1 MSKITI
7 ANVNK
12 TDVTT
17 PSGGTVTLFSDKSNS
32 NNPSVKYSDGSVKDL
47 TDLGGSV
54 TGGTYVT
61 SASTITLNN
70 SDGTEVSVT
79 GVTSAGTTLT
89 GATWGVSAST
99 LTLSSSD
106 SSSIVVSGI
115 ASRVDENLYVDAI
128 NGSDTD
134 SVIGSEFTAWKTI
147 SGAESAAVS
156 GQTIIVL
163 TDIVEANCG
172 KDGLTYI
179 FKNNSLMSYPSTDPV
194 ITGEDWNALWT
205 DQSGTAISY
214 TIIGG
219 RFTIDS
225 YWYGVWKRSI
235 IRLTSASKVVMLDT
249 EHIETIGDDGWNFY
263 LDGNGSTIDIRAS
276 GDIVYAWQLV
286 NISAPNTT
294 CKLYSKGSIR
304 TNDLGYGS
312 KIVHTDT
319 SGASDC
325 DNAFMSLTAG
335 KSITIGG
342 HYVGG
347 QRGGFTCSNS
357 ATAKSTFII
366 TAPIFESYDP
376 HRDKANDE
384 SGVVSAYH
392 NCNHYVQFNVGVF
405 KIHNDTT
412 IPVGSRDG
420 GHLSVTSVRMDAAYV
435 PISFVLDMNVGLVLL
450 GVGARLDYSRTQDS
464 SAHKPTAIV
473 NYNNATIVYT
483 DPSAQT
489 SFYDW
494 KRGSNRYGGSVIDT
508 KFCNFSFNG
517 TTKVIVNPLA
527 VTAGQV
533 VFGTSDDTEDNAF
546 IVGEFI
552 TNGTLKATTFV
563 DNFTGINYAT
573 GIPKMKLLD
582 STKLTEYSKYEG
594 LL

>member
-1 MSKITI
+1 MPIINLTTGIPHQKGITY
-7 ANVNK
+7 
-12 TDVTT
+12 T
-17 PSGGTVTLFSDKSNS
+17 
-32 NNPSVKYSDGSVKDL
+32 
-47 TDLGGSV
+47 
-54 TGGTYVT
+54 
-61 SASTITLNN
+61 TITDNN
-70 SDGTEVSVT
+70 SDWINVSDDIYFYDKETDLPYYKDSNGVIISLFEKGVVPDTQFYIVDVINGDDST
-79 GVTSAGTTLT
+79 GVKGSYNNPF
-89 GATWGVSAST
+89 AT
-99 LTLSSSD
+99 
-106 SSSIVVSGI
+106 I
-115 ASRVDENLYVDAI
+115 E
-128 NGSDTD
+128 
-134 SVIGSEFTAWKTI
+134 
-147 SGAESAAVS
+147 GAESLALP
-156 GQTIIVL
+156 GETIKII
-163 TDIVEANCG
+163 TDVVEANRG
-172 KDGLTYI
+172 KDGLTYV
-179 FKNNSLMSYPSTDPV
+179 FDKGCKMSYPSTDPA

-205 DQSGTAISY
+205 DQSGTDISY
-214 TIIGG
+214 KVIGG
-219 RFTIDS
+219 IFTIDS
-225 YWYGVWKRSI
+225 YWYGVWRRSI
-235 IRLTSASKVVMLDT
+235 VRLTTASKVVMIDT

-263 LDGNGSTIDIRAS
+263 LDGNGSTIDVSAS
-276 GDIVYAWQLV
+276 GDIIYAWHLV
-286 NISAPNTT
+286 NVGAPNTT

-325 DNAFMSLTAG
+325 DNTFMSLIAE

-347 QRGGFTCSNS
+347 ARGGITGSNS

-366 TAPIFESYDP
+366 TTPIFESYDP

-384 SGVVSAYH
+384 AGIINAYR
-392 NCNHYVQFNVGVF
+392 NCNHYVQFNVGVL

-420 GHLSVTSVRMDAAYV
+420 GHLSVSSVRTDDAYI
-435 PISFVLDMNVGLVLL
+435 PISFVLDMNVSLVLL
-450 GVGARLDYSRTQDS
+450 GVGSRLDYSRRIDT
-464 SAHKPTAIV
+464 SARKPTAIV
-473 NYNNATIVYT
+473 NYNNTTIVYT

-517 TTKVIVNPLA
+517 TTKVIINPLA

-533 VFGTSDDTEDNAF
+533 VFGTDDDTEDNAY

-552 TNGTLKATTFV
+552 TNGTLKATTFT
-563 DNFTGINYAT
+563 DSFTGIDYAT

-582 STKLTEYSKYEG
+582 STMLTEYSKYEG

>member
-79 GVTSAGTTLT
+79 GVTSAGATLT

-134 SVIGSEFTAWKTI
+134 SVIGSEFTAWRTI

-179 FKNNSLMSYPSTDPV
+179 FKNNATMSYPSTDPA

-249 EHIETIGDDGWNFY
+249 EHIEIVGDDGWNFY
-263 LDGNGSTIDIRAS
+263 LGGNGCTIDVRAS
-276 GDIVYAWQLV
+276 GDIVYPWQL
-286 NISAPNTT
+286 IGLFAANTT
-294 CKLYSKGSIR
+294 CKIYSKGSIR
-304 TNDLGYGS
+304 TNDLGYGCRIIHNQGGS
-312 KIVHTDT
+312 
-319 SGASDC
+319 ASDC
-325 DNAFMSLTAG
+325 DNTFMSLTAE
-335 KSITIGG
+335 KSITVGG

-347 QRGGFTCSNS
+347 ARGGFQCPNS
-357 ATAKSTFII
+357 ATAKSTYII
-366 TAPIFESYDP
+366 TAPLFESYDLF
-376 HRDKANDE
+376 RNKADDE
-384 SGVVSAYH
+384 SGVIRGSD
-392 NCNHYVQFNVGVF
+392 NSNHYVQFNVGVF

-420 GHLSVTSVRMDAAYV
+420 GHLSVTAVSTDTTPAPV
-435 PISFVLDMNVGLVLL
+435 SFVVDMNVGLVLL
-450 GVGARLDYSRTQDS
+450 GEGARLDYSRRPNQS
-464 SAHKPTAIV
+464 IHKHTAIV
-473 NYNNATIVYT
+473 NYNNTTIVYT

-508 KFCNFSFNG
+508 KFCNFSFN
-517 TTKVIVNPLA
+517 
-527 VTAGQV
+527 
-533 VFGTSDDTEDNAF
+533 
-546 IVGEFI
+546 
-552 TNGTLKATTFV
+552 
-563 DNFTGINYAT
+563 
-573 GIPKMKLLD
+573 
-582 STKLTEYSKYEG
+582 
-594 LL
+594 